1 MHPDLYNFHTRSPAT
16 TSVAS
21 GSSTSSAL
29 SLTESPASSGNCQS
43 SQYWA
48 GLLLYLLRSRV
59 CQVLVIWLFSRLPPA
74 SSPSSEADLGEGLR
88 GVATTLWVVLKLVW
102 LPMSIPFHTKNN
114 IMSYNISS
122 SPIDHYKK
130 TVAIPPLDSLIIQ
143 MQDRFLTKIATPTI
157 CFF

>member
-16 TSVAS
+16 ISVAS

-29 SLTESPASSGNCQS
+29 SASSGNCQS

-48 GLLLYLLRSRV
+48 GLCSPLVVPSQEQGLPSSGYLTFLE
-59 CQVLVIWLFSRLPPA
+59 A
-74 SSPSSEADLGEGLR
+74 SPSLEPLFRGWSRGRVE
-88 GVATTLWVVLKLVW
+88 GVATPLWVVLKLVW

-130 TVAIPPLDSLIIQ
+130 IVAIPPLDSLIIQ
-143 MQDRFLTKIATPTI
+143 MQDQFLTKIATPAI
-157 CFF
+157 YFF